1 MILNFLF
8 ISSGHQQRIHP
19 LGKHL
24 HVQCWRS
31 KGHVW
36 YVRVSHEQCSKSLL
50 DSTLLVG
57 NRHLDI
63 CIYIY
68 TYIIA
73 CDNCLH
79 QLGRMWILITAPNEM
94 RRTSK
99 CFKFSPCWMHSIILR
114 NPKLQQLE
122 DLKWKP
128 QYAAICF
135 NQEAV
140 ISSFDSTKLL
150 ACIFLHQLSRM
161 MIPKNQPIVTNLTK
175 TWRPAYPCKHCRR
188 GSSAGSALPGR
199 AYHIHHKK
207 ARRMHWEISN
217 TEL

>member
-1 MILNFLF
+1 M
-8 ISSGHQQRIHP
+8 
-19 LGKHL
+19 
-24 HVQCWRS
+24 
-31 KGHVW
+31 
-36 YVRVSHEQCSKSLL
+36 
-50 DSTLLVG
+50 
-57 NRHLDI
+57 
-63 CIYIY
+63 YIY

-99 CFKFSPCWMHSIILR
+99 CFKLSPCWMHSIILR

-199 AYHIHHKK
+199 DYHIHHKK
-207 ARRMHWEISN
+207 KPEECIGKFLTQSFSSPSSAFAICFFNSVSVEPPHATQTNLSPVE
-217 TEL
+217 